1 MQFRLKTVLMLLLAG
16 ACTLAQARSLFTF
29 SNPPGMHGVGVRYVK
44 QVDRTRPFTPQRGML
59 ARVFSKGEAQ
69 GRPMQTVIWYPAEKG
84 GRSVAYDEYL
94 QLVGWEADLDA
105 SPKEQ
110 ARTID
115 AWLQMVTEG
124 KRKEQVAL
132 ERRKRMWA
140 VRDAAPKT
148 GKFPV
153 VIYAPSINN
162 TTFENADIAEYLA
175 SHGYIVIAAP
185 SVGLSSRWIKKDLMH
200 AELQADD
207 IRFLVDFARTLPQA
221 DMARVA
227 AAGFSWGGLSNVLA
241 AAKDERIKALV
252 CIDGAVRYFNTIV
265 SQAKYAQPAKLR
277 TPLLFLAQSP
287 ASMEA
292 NIRYKE
298 DMSGSFIS
306 GMVNADVYLLTI
318 YPMEHV
324 HFGSAYIRLDDPA
337 EYKEYTP
344 EEVSFAYSLGA
355 RYILNFL
362 DGYLKND
369 PLGRAYLAR
378 QPVANGAAPH
388 SMRMEYLPAKRGQ

>member
-1 MQFRLKTVLMLLLAG
+1 MRAVLSMLLFC
-16 ACTLAQARSLFTF
+16 ACTAAHAKSLFTF
-29 SNPPGMHGVGVRYVK
+29 SNQPGMHGVGVRYVK
-44 QVDRTRPFTPQRGML
+44 QVDRTRPFNPERGML
-59 ARVFSKGEAQ
+59 ASVFSKAEHR
-69 GRPMQTVIWYPAEKG
+69 GRPIQTVIWYPSEKG
-84 GRSVAYDEYL
+84 GQGVSFDDYL
-94 QLVGWEADLDA
+94 QLLGWETDPDA
-105 SPKEQ
+105 SPWER
-110 ARTID
+110 ARTVD
-115 AWLQMVTEG
+115 GWLQMITEG
-124 KRKEQVAL
+124 KRKSQVAF
-132 ERRKRMWA
+132 ERRGRMWA
-140 VRDAAPKT
+140 VRDAVPKA

-162 TTFENADIAEYLA
+162 TAFENADIAEFLA

-185 SVGLSSRWIKKDLMH
+185 SVGVSSRWIKKDLMH

-207 IRFLVDFARTLPQA
+207 IRFLIDYARTLPQA
-221 DMARVA
+221 DMTRVA

-252 CIDGAVRYFNTIV
+252 CIDGAVRYFNSIV
-265 SQAKYAQPAKLR
+265 TQARYARPEKLR
-277 TPLLFLAQSP
+277 TPLLFLAQTP

-306 GMVNADVYLLTI
+306 GMVNADVYLLTM

-337 EYKEYTP
+337 AYKEYTP

-362 DGYLKND
+362 NGYLKND
-369 PLGRAYLAR
+369 PLGRAYLAKR
-378 QPVANGAAPH
+378 PVANGAAPH
-388 SMRMEYLPAKRGQ
+388 SMTMEYMPAKRGR

>member
-1 MQFRLKTVLMLLLAG
+1 MRAILLMMIFW
-16 ACTLAQARSLFTF
+16 ACGQAHAQSLFTF
-29 SNPPGMHGVGVRYVK
+29 SNTPGIHGVGVRFVK
-44 QVDRTRPFTPQRGML
+44 QYDRTRTFTPARGIL
-59 ARVFSKGEAQ
+59 AGVLSKQENR
-69 GRPMQTVIWYPAEKG
+69 GRPIQTVVWYPAEKG
-84 GRSVAYDEYL
+84 GQGVRYDDYL
-94 QLVGWEADLDA
+94 QLVGWETDFDR

-110 ARTID
+110 ARTVD

-124 KRKEQVAL
+124 KRRKQVES
-132 ERRKRMWA
+132 ERSRRMWA
-140 VRDAAPKT
+140 VRDAAPKS
-148 GKFPV
+148 GKYPV

-185 SVGLSSRWIKKDLMH
+185 TIGETSRWIKKDLKH
-200 AELQADD
+200 AELQVDD
-207 IRFLVDFARTLPQA
+207 IRFLIDHARTLPQA

-227 AAGFSWGGLSNVLA
+227 VAGFSWGGISNVLA

-252 CIDGAVRYFNTIV
+252 CLDGAVRYFNSIMV
-265 SQAKYAQPAKLR
+265 QARYAVPEKLS

-287 ASMEA
+287 ASMED

-298 DMSGSFIS
+298 DMSGSFMS
-306 GMVNADVYLLTI
+306 RMRNADVYLLTM

-324 HFGSAYIRLDDPA
+324 HFGSSYIRLDDPA

-355 RYILNFL
+355 RYVLNFL
-362 DGYLKND
+362 NGYLKD
-369 PLGRAYLAR
+369 DAAGLAYLANR
-378 QPVANGAAPH
+378 PVANGAAPH
-388 SMRMEYLPAKRGQ
+388 AMKMQYMPRQDKR

>member
-1 MQFRLKTVLMLLLAG
+1 MRAVLLVFLCCA
-16 ACTLAQARSLFTF
+16 ATAAQAKSLFTF
-29 SNPPGMHGVGVRYVK
+29 SNAPGTHGVGVRYVK
-44 QVDRTRPFTPQRGML
+44 QVDRKRPFTPQRGSL
-59 ARVFSKGEAQ
+59 ASMFSKAETQ
-69 GRPMQTVIWYPAEKG
+69 GRPMQTVIWYPAEKS
-84 GRSVAYDEYL
+84 GRGVAYDEYL
-94 QLVGWEADLDA
+94 QLLGWETDLNA
-105 SPKEQ
+105 SPREQ
-110 ARTID
+110 TRTID

-124 KRKEQVAL
+124 KRKEQVAF
-132 ERRKRMWA
+132 ERRQRMWA
-140 VRDAAPKT
+140 VRDAAPEA

-153 VIYAPSINN
+153 VIYAPSVNN
-162 TTFENADIAEYLA
+162 TVFENADIAEYLA

-185 SVGLSSRWIKKDLMH
+185 SVGLTSRWIKKDLMH

-207 IRFLVDFARTLPQA
+207 IRFLVDYARTLPQA
-221 DMARVA
+221 DMTRVA
-227 AAGFSWGGLSNVLA
+227 VAGFSWGGLSNVLA

-252 CIDGAVRYFNTIV
+252 CLDGAVRYYNSIMT
-265 SQAKYAQPAKLR
+265 QARYARPEKLR
-277 TPLLFLAQSP
+277 TPLLFLAQGP
-287 ASMEA
+287 ASMET

-306 GMVNADVYLLTI
+306 DMVNADVYLLTM
-318 YPMEHV
+318 YPMDHV

-369 PLGRAYLAR
+369 PRGRAYLAR
-378 QPVANGAAPH
+378 RPVANGAAPH
-388 SMRMEYLPAKRGQ
+388 SMRMEYMPAKRRQ